1 MFTVLFP
8 CFILLMAAPKKK
20 MKYSNK
26 IHGVQSTT
34 FCSLPIQNQ
43 LLTQS
48 LFLGFH
54 AWRLMYGLTYGNIPH
69 RMLNI
74 FLQFGKEWQLPSLV
88 LKKHQV
94 LKKTCLLNN
103 HTFTP
108 YWIQHNS
115 SVLSNHSFISNSW
128 PTVAP
133 CKIFQ
138 NPPNTLT
145 LKITTKMSARKLE
158 NVQHPTWCIPESW
171 SHTLNS
177 SPTASNVFILHHSL
191 YTFVKW
197 QARVCN
203 KWLLLRIN
211 LIELQ
216 EIL

>member
-8 CFILLMAAPKKK
+8 CFILLLAAPKKK

-34 FCSLPIQNQ
+34 FCSVPFQNQ

-54 AWRLMYGLTYGNIPH
+54 AWRLMYGLACENMPH

-74 FLQFGKEWQLPSLV
+74 FLQFRKKSQLPSLV
-88 LKKHQV
+88 LKK
-94 LKKTCLLNN
+94 TRSSRLLNN

-115 SVLSNHSFISNSW
+115 FVLSNHSFISNSW
-128 PTVAP
+128 PNVAP

-145 LKITTKMSARKLE
+145 LKMTTEMSAKKLE
-158 NVQHPTWCIPESW
+158 NVQHPIWCIPESW

-177 SPTASNVFILHHSL
+177 SPTASNVFILHHHSL
-191 YTFVKW
+191 YTYVKW
-197 QARVCN
+197 QANVCN
-203 KWLLLRIN
+203 KWLLPRIK
-211 LIELQ
+211 LT
-216 EIL
+216 